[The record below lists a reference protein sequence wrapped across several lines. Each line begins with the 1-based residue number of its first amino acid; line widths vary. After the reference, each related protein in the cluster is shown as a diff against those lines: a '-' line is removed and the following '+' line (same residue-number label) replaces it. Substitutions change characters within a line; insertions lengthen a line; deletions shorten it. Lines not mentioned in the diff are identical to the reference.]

1 MFESGLLPRLR
12 RDVAGWASPLGA
24 PCVEEIVETKLHTPV
39 MLGEILEYLD
49 LAPGKTVV
57 DATVGTAGHALE
69 VLKKITPGGRL
80 IGIDRD
86 EDALAIARHQ
96 LEHYGKNSR
105 LVYGSFADIDNILKD
120 CGIRKVD
127 GILFDL
133 GVSSLQLGDPERG
146 FSFNKDGPLDMRMD
160 KKSYISAYDLMNN
173 LNEQEISTILWNFGQ
188 ERWHRRI
195 ARLLVR
201 EREKHPI
208 TTTSQLSDIVF
219 RAMPY
224 KHKYQRIHPAT
235 RTFQAVRI
243 AVNRELESLES
254 AITKSVDL
262 LAKGGRICV
271 ISFHSL
277 EDRIVKWRFREFASN
292 GLVRIITPKPLTPSW
307 GEAKENPS
315 SRSSKLRVAERL

>member
-1 MFESGLLPRLR
+1 
-12 RDVAGWASPLGA
+12 
-24 PCVEEIVETKLHTPV
+24 HTPV

-49 LAPGKTVV
+49 LAPGKTIV
-57 DATVGTAGHALE
+57 DATVGTAGHAVE

-86 EDALAIARHQ
+86 EDALAIAR
-96 LEHYGKNSR
+96 SR
-105 LVYGSFADIDNILKD
+105 LEAFSDSFSLCYGSFSDIDIILKK
-120 CGIRKVD
+120 CGISKVN

-133 GVSSLQLGDPERG
+133 GVSSLQLDNPQRG
-146 FSFNKDGPLDMRMD
+146 FSFNKEGPLDMRMD
-160 KKSYISAYDLMNN
+160 KNSYISAYDLMNN
-173 LNEQEISTILWNFGQ
+173 LNEQEISAILWNFGQ

-201 EREKHPI
+201 EREKQPI
-208 TTTSQLSDIVF
+208 VTTSQLSDIIS
-219 RAMPY
+219 RAIPY
-224 KHKYQRIHPAT
+224 KYKHQRIHPAT

-262 LAKGGRICV
+262 LKKGGRICV

-277 EDRIVKWRFREFASN
+277 EDRIVKWRFREFAAK
-292 GLVRIITPKPLTPSW
+292 GLLHIVTPKPLVPSW
-307 GEAKENPS
+307 QEEKENPS